1 MWCLL
6 PTGFG
11 RSNSNHAQN
20 DLEIVYGVEVSAF
33 AQLLTVHITTSAWE
47 ASSLAINRG
56 SKAEHIPAEWTIR
69 SRADLI
75 CNTPFTSPFFLDLS
89 PNGDV
94 RDRKGLLVINVSV
107 LASSEVIPTV
117 MQVPS
122 LCRIQF
128 YLSQTMGFL
137 HLEKTTPQ
145 LTGCSQLAF
154 QSWPQKQYCPTE
166 GQITKPG
173 MVEKERGTEK

>member
-20 DLEIVYGVEVSAF
+20 DTGTAYGGEVSAF
-33 AQLLTVHITTSAWE
+33 AQLLTVHVTTRAWQG
-47 ASSLAINRG
+47 SSLAINRG
-56 SKAEHIPAEWTIR
+56 SKVQHIPAERAIR
-69 SRADLI
+69 PRADLI

-94 RDRKGLLVINVSV
+94 RDHKGLLVINLSV

-145 LTGCSQLAF
+145 LNGCSSEPFSPGPRSTIAQRKDKYPNPG
-154 QSWPQKQYCPTE
+154 WWRRKE
-166 GQITKPG
+166 GLK
-173 MVEKERGTEK
+173 K